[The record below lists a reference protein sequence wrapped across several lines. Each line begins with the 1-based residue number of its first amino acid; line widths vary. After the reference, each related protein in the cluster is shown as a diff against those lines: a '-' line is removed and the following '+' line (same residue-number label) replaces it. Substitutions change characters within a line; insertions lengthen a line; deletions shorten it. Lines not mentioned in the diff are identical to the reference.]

1 MLSKEKRQWAHA
13 LADKVFDI
21 NRGERYRAWV
31 STSRHGITVSVTENA
46 TEKNVFFRVITDYKT
61 QEEFDSILL
70 KLDAFVE
77 KQEEENGDWD
87 KDFDEMTDAALTDDG
102 D

>member
-1 MLSKEKRQWAHA
+1 MLSKEKWQWMHA
-13 LADKVFDI
+13 LTDKVFDI
-21 NRGERYRAWV
+21 NQGKQYGANIFAGKY
-31 STSRHGITVSVTENA
+31 GISVNVIKNA
-46 TEKNVFFRVITDYKT
+46 TDAPVFYRLITDRAT

-87 KDFDEMTDAALTDDG
+87 KDFDEMTDAGLADG